1 VGHRARPDHGTVD
14 DHDDD
19 GGLGQL
25 HDDDLRADDDGA
37 KDRRDMKGR
46 ITGLT
51 AIVLVLFGLI
61 LGQAVFVQI
70 HRAAALNANQYN
82 PRVTSSTR
90 LFQRGEILSSNGLVL
105 ARSIPTHNAYYP
117 YRRSYPLG
125 RLTSDIVGFN
135 SIIYGAPYGIEGEY
149 NQYLISHAQPA
160 RSLIEW
166 LNPKH
171 SPDTVSLTLNVTLQ
185 QIAARA
191 LAGRVGA
198 VVALDP
204 RNGAVLA
211 MFSNP
216 SFDPA
221 PLTSLSTRQQA
232 RAWKTDTT
240 QDPNGFQPFNNVA
253 SQETFPPGSTFKV
266 VTTSAI
272 YRYYPALA
280 SVHIPVRATLHFPAP
295 YTATLTNSGGSPC
308 GGTVQQ
314 MLPASC
320 DPGYGLLGIDLG
332 GQFLYNQA
340 TQFGYNQTP
349 PIDLPLVNPSFFP
362 SVSYLAANGPPSLAY
377 SAIGQQQVRSTA
389 LQGAL
394 VAAAIANGGKEMA
407 PHLLR
412 FITDVQGNAVVRY
425 KPWMWHHPLGKV
437 EATNVSTLMQQVVQ
451 AGTASSVGFLP
462 QDQVAAKTGTA
473 QTSFTSQN
481 LLTDDWMIAFAPASA
496 PTIAIAV
503 VLPNQSLFNWGATI
517 AGPIVKCM
525 VEGALAID
533 AGLPPTNTYT
543 TCPS

>member
-1 VGHRARPDHGTVD
+1 
-14 DHDDD
+14 
-19 GGLGQL
+19 
-25 HDDDLRADDDGA
+25 
-37 KDRRDMKGR
+37 MKGR

-70 HRAAALNANQYN
+70 HRAAALNANKNN
-82 PRVTSSTR
+82 PRVSSSSR
-90 LFQRGEILSSNGLVL
+90 LFPRGEILSSNGLVL
-105 ARSIPTHNAYYP
+105 ARSIPTHNSYYP
-117 YRRSYPLG
+117 WRRSYPLG
-125 RLTSDIVGFN
+125 RLTSDIAGYS
-135 SIIYGAPYGIEGEY
+135 SILKGTGGIEQEY
-149 NQYLISHAQPA
+149 NQYLTSHAQPP
-160 RSLIEW
+160 RSWIEW
-166 LNPKH
+166 LDPKH

-204 RNGAVLA
+204 RNGSVLA

-216 SFDPA
+216 SFDPS
-221 PLTSLSTRQQA
+221 PLTSLSTRQQDL
-232 RAWKTDTT
+232 AWNKDTT
-240 QDPNGFQPFNNVA
+240 QDPNGFQPLNNVA
-253 SQETFPPGSTFKV
+253 TQETFPPGSTFKV

-272 YRYYPALA
+272 YRYFPALA
-280 SVHIPVRATLHFPAP
+280 NVKIPKRACLGFQPYSNKTLC
-295 YTATLTNSGGSPC
+295 NSGGSAC
-308 GGTVQQ
+308 GGTVDV

-320 DPGYGLLGIDLG
+320 DPGYGQLGIDLG
-332 GQFLYNQA
+332 GQFLYNEA
-340 TQFGYNQTP
+340 TQYGYDQTP

-362 SVSYLAANGPPSLAY
+362 PVSYLTANGPPSLAY

-412 FITDVQGNAVVRY
+412 FITDTQGNAVVRY

-437 EATNVSTLMQQVVQ
+437 EASQVTQLMQAVVTN
-451 AGTASSVGFLP
+451 GTASSVGFLS
-462 QDQVAAKTGTA
+462 QDEVAAKTGTA
-473 QTSFTSQN
+473 QTSFSNLN

-496 PTIAIAV
+496 PVVAIAV
-503 VLPNQSLFNWGATI
+503 VVPNQSLFDWGATI

-525 VEGALAID
+525 VEGALAINAD
-533 AGLPPTNTYT
+533 LPPTNTYT